1 MIKETFTDKLIK
13 RFYGITGPLDEQKR
27 QQVDRMGNIAFV
39 VLFFTLL
46 CGNCIAF
53 LIGFKYPELVARIY
67 PILLLIIILL
77 VSSILTYKLKISAV
91 NAFDEEELTEKE
103 KKQLKHVG
111 LKSGLYFGISM
122 FLGMPLVHF
131 LVDNKDYLTELFSI
145 HNMLSGIFE
154 AILLGLSCRAWSML
168 VSNKPNL
175 KLRKVTNKIIKTKK
189 KSRFPSLDF
198 LLERRLLR
206 LVYAKPKCVQKIVS

>member
-103 KKQLKHVG
+103 KNNLSTWG
-111 LKSGLYFGISM
+111 LSQVY
-122 FLGMPLVHF
+122 
-131 LVDNKDYLTELFSI
+131 T
-145 HNMLSGIFE
+145 
-154 AILLGLSCRAWSML
+154 LGLACS
-168 VSNKPNL
+168 
-175 KLRKVTNKIIKTKK
+175 
-189 KSRFPSLDF
+189 
-198 LLERRLLR
+198 
-206 LVYAKPKCVQKIVS
+206 

>member
-39 VLFFTLL
+39 VLFFIFNF
-46 CGNCIAF
+46 GNCIAF

-111 LKSGLYFGISM
+111 LKSGLFFGVFM
-122 FLGMPLVHF
+122 FLGMPLVQL
-131 LVDNKDYLTELFSI
+131 LVNHNKDYLTELFSI
-145 HNMLSGIFE
+145 QISCQAFLKLSF
-154 AILLGLSCRAWSML
+154 LGLSCRAWSML

-175 KLRKVTNKIIKTKK
+175 KLRKVTNKLKRQRKIQVSQPGFFARKKT
-189 KSRFPSLDF
+189 S
-198 LLERRLLR
+198 
-206 LVYAKPKCVQKIVS
+206 

>member
-39 VLFFTLL
+39 VLFFALL

-53 LIGFKYPELVARIY
+53 LIGFKYPELVGRIY

-145 HNMLSGIFE
+145 RNMLSGIFE
-154 AILLGLSCRAWSML
+154 AILFGAIMQGLVNSG
-168 VSNKPNL
+168 
-175 KLRKVTNKIIKTKK
+175 IKQA
-189 KSRFPSLDF
+189 KSQAEKGD
-198 LLERRLLR
+198 
-206 LVYAKPKCVQKIVS
+206 Q

>member
-67 PILLLIIILL
+67 PILLLIIIM
-77 VSSILTYKLKISAV
+77 VVGSILTYKFKKSAV
-91 NAFDEEELTEKE
+91 NAIDEEELTERE
-103 KKQLKHVG
+103 QKQLKHAG
-111 LKSGLYFGISM
+111 LKSGLFFGVFM
-122 FLGMPLVHF
+122 FLGMPLIQL
-131 LVDNKDYLTELFSI
+131 LVNHKDYLTELFSVRNI
-145 HNMLSGIFE
+145 LSGIFD
-154 AILLGLSCRAWSML
+154 AILFGAIMQGFVNAR
-168 VSNKPNL
+168 
-175 KLRKVTNKIIKTKK
+175 IKQA
-189 KSRFPSLDF
+189 KSQAD
-198 LLERRLLR
+198 
-206 LVYAKPKCVQKIVS
+206 KDDQ

>member
-1 MIKETFTDKLIK
+1 MVKETFTDKLIK

-46 CGNCIAF
+46 FGNCITF
-53 LIGFKYPELVARIY
+53 LLSFKYPELVARIY

-122 FLGMPLVHF
+122 FL
-131 LVDNKDYLTELFSI
+131 VDNKDYLTELFSI

-154 AILLGLSCRAWSML
+154 AILFGAIMQGLVNAG
-168 VSNKPNL
+168 
-175 KLRKVTNKIIKTKK
+175 IKQA
-189 KSRFPSLDF
+189 KSQAEKGD
-198 LLERRLLR
+198 
-206 LVYAKPKCVQKIVS
+206 Q